1 MLNQITLGDCYNLL
15 KELPNNSVDAIVTD
29 PPYNEVNRETG
40 GIRNYD
46 MGVADS
52 ALVDI
57 PFLAGEFVRLARG
70 SIYVW
75 CGTEQVSEWRKKFVE
90 LGLSTRVGVWVK
102 SNPAPINGEH
112 LWLSG
117 LELCVFA
124 RKPNAY
130 FSLHCKNPVWTGP
143 SELYPGFPCPKPLW
157 LFKTLIRASVPP
169 NGLILDPFTG
179 SGTSAIAAID
189 TGRNFICFEK
199 DKDYWKLANKRLT
212 LAQMQGRF
220 EEMVG

>member
-15 KELPNNSVDAIVTD
+15 KELPDKSVDAILTD
-29 PPYNEVNRETG
+29 PPYNEVNRPTG

-46 MGVADS
+46 MGIADS
-52 ALVDI
+52 AFVDI
-57 PFLAGEFVRLARG
+57 DFLAKEFNRVTKG

-75 CGTEQVSEWRKKFVE
+75 CGYSQISEWHKKFLA
-90 LGLSTRVGVWVK
+90 LGLTTRIGVWVK

-112 LWLSG
+112 LWLTG
-117 LELCVFA
+117 IEHCVFA

-143 SELYPGFPCPKPLW
+143 SELVDGFPCPKPEW
-157 LFKTLIRASVPP
+157 LFKTLIRASVPL
-169 NGLILDPFTG
+169 NGIVLDPFSG
-179 SGTSAIAAID
+179 SGTTAISAHA

-199 DKDYWKLANKRLT
+199 DPGFWKLATKRLIKLQT
-212 LAQMQGRF
+212 QSRF